1 MSVVSCLRP
10 GLSARREVWHEC
22 GVMRILVVEDQKKIA
37 GFIEQGLRESGFAVD
52 AVPTAEEAYLQAT
65 TEGYDAMVLDVML
78 PGRDGL
84 SLLRTLRS
92 KGLTLPVLVLTARSE
107 LNERV
112 EGLNA
117 GADDYLTKPFYVEEL
132 VARLHALLRR
142 ASGTAVSV
150 LKAGPISINLLTRE
164 VHRDEESLDLSAR
177 EFALLEYFMRAPGR
191 VLTRSQ
197 IGQHVWNLHFDTGTN
212 MVDVAIGRLRRKIE
226 VPGGPHLIETVRGAG
241 YRFRG
246 GAK

>member
-1 MSVVSCLRP
+1 
-10 GLSARREVWHEC
+10 
-22 GVMRILVVEDQKKIA
+22 MRILVVEDQKKIA
-37 GFIEQGLRESGFAVD
+37 SFIESGLREHGFTVD
-52 AVPTAEEAYLQAT
+52 VCHTGEDGFFNAT
-65 TEGYDAMVLDVML
+65 TESYDAMVLDVML

-84 SLLRTLRS
+84 SILRS
-92 KGLTLPVLVLTARSE
+92 LRQKHVTLPVMLLTARGE

-142 ASGTAVSV
+142 SSGTPASV
-150 LKAGPISINLLTRE
+150 LKVGDLSMNLTTRE
-164 VHRDEESLDLSAR
+164 VQNAGSPVDLSAR
-177 EFALLEYFMRAPGR
+177 EFALLEYFMKSPGR
-191 VLTRSQ
+191 VLARSQ

-226 VPGGPHLIETVRGAG
+226 SADGPQLIETVRGAG

-246 GAK
+246 GPGA

>member
-1 MSVVSCLRP
+1 
-10 GLSARREVWHEC
+10 
-22 GVMRILVVEDQKKIA
+22 MRILVVEDQKKIA
-37 GFIEQGLRESGFAVD
+37 AFIEHGLRDHGFAVD
-52 AVPTAEEAYLQAT
+52 VCHTGEDGYFNAT
-65 TEGYDAMVLDVML
+65 TESYDAIVLDIML

-84 SLLRTLRS
+84 SILRS
-92 KGLTLPVLVLTARSE
+92 LRQKGVTLPVLLLTARGE

-132 VARLHALLRR
+132 VARMHALLRR
-142 ASGTAVSV
+142 TGGAPVNI
-150 LKAGPISINLLTRE
+150 LKAGDLILNVSTRE
-164 VHRDEESLDLSAR
+164 ARRGGEPVELSAR
-177 EFALLEYFMRAPGR
+177 EFSLLEYFMRSPGR

-226 VPGGPHLIETVRGAG
+226 MPGSPQIIESVRGAG
-241 YRFRG
+241 YRFKG
-246 GAK
+246 GPAA

>member
-1 MSVVSCLRP
+1 
-10 GLSARREVWHEC
+10 
-22 GVMRILVVEDQKKIA
+22 MRILVVEDQKKIA
-37 GFIEQGLRESGFAVD
+37 SFIEHGLMENGFTVD
-52 AVPTAEEAYLQAT
+52 ICHTGEDGFFNAT
-65 TEGYDAMVLDVML
+65 TESYDAMVLDVML

-84 SLLRTLRS
+84 SILRS
-92 KGLTLPVLVLTARSE
+92 LRQKGVTLPVMILTARGE

-117 GADDYLTKPFYVEEL
+117 GADDYLTKPFFVEEL

-142 ASGTAVSV
+142 AGGSPAVV
-150 LKAGPISINLLTRE
+150 LKAGELSLNLTTRE
-164 VHRDEESLDLSAR
+164 VRRGAELIELSAR
-177 EFALLEYFMRAPGR
+177 EFSLLEYFMRSPGR
-191 VLTRSQ
+191 VLARSQ

-226 VPGGPHLIETVRGAG
+226 NPGGPMLIETVRGAG

-246 GAK
+246 GVGA

>member
-1 MSVVSCLRP
+1 MTVKT
-10 GLSARREVWHEC
+10 
-22 GVMRILVVEDQKKIA
+22 MRILVIEDQKKIA
-37 GFIEQGLRESGFAVD
+37 GFIEQGLRENGFAVD
-52 AVPTAEEAYLQAT
+52 VVHTGEEGYLNAT
-65 TEGYDAMVLDVML
+65 TESYDAMVLDVML

-84 SLLRTLRS
+84 SILRTLRS

-117 GADDYLTKPFYVEEL
+117 GADDYLTKPFFVEEL

-142 ASGTAVSV
+142 TTGTPSSV
-150 LKAGPISINLLTRE
+150 LRSGPLSMNLLTRE
-164 VHRDEESLDLSAR
+164 VKRDSEVLDLSSR

-212 MVDVAIGRLRRKIE
+212 MVDVAIGRLRKKIE
-226 VPGGPHLIETVRGAG
+226 APGGPHVIETVRGAG

-246 GAK
+246 GDK

>member
-1 MSVVSCLRP
+1 
-10 GLSARREVWHEC
+10 
-22 GVMRILVVEDQKKIA
+22 MRILVIEDQKKIA
-37 GFIEQGLRESGFAVD
+37 GFIESGLKENGFAVD
-52 AVPTAEEAYLQAT
+52 VCHTGEEGYLNAT
-65 TEGYDAMVLDVML
+65 TESYDAMVLDIML

-84 SLLRTLRS
+84 SILRS
-92 KGLTLPVLVLTARSE
+92 LRQKGVTLPVLVLTARGE

-142 ASGTAVSV
+142 ASGNPATI
-150 LKAGPISINLLTRE
+150 LKSGELTLDLMTRE
-164 VHRDEESLDLSAR
+164 VRRGTETVELSAR
-177 EFALLEYFMRAPGR
+177 EFALLEYFMRVPGR
-191 VLTRSQ
+191 VLARSQ

-212 MVDVAIGRLRRKIE
+212 MVDVAVGRLRRKIE
-226 VPGGPHLIETVRGAG
+226 QPGGPALIETVRGAG

-246 GAK
+246 GPAA

>member
-1 MSVVSCLRP
+1 
-10 GLSARREVWHEC
+10 
-22 GVMRILVVEDQKKIA
+22 MRILVVEDQKKIA
-37 GFIEQGLRESGFAVD
+37 GFIEQGLKEGGFAVD
-52 AVPTAEEAYLQAT
+52 VVHTGEEAFVNVT

-84 SLLRTLRS
+84 SLLRALR
-92 KGLTLPVLVLTARSE
+92 GRGMTLPVLVLTARSE

-117 GADDYLTKPFYVEEL
+117 GADDYLTKPFFVEEL

-142 ASGTAVSV
+142 TSGAPASVIRS
-150 LKAGPISINLLTRE
+150 GPLSMNLLTRE
-164 VHRDEESLDLSAR
+164 VKRGDDVLDLSAR
-177 EFALLEYFMRAPGR
+177 EFALLEYFMRSPGR

-226 VPGGPHLIETVRGAG
+226 AAGGPHLVETVRGAG
-241 YRFRG
+241 YRFKG
-246 GAK
+246 GVA

>member
-1 MSVVSCLRP
+1 
-10 GLSARREVWHEC
+10 
-22 GVMRILVVEDQKKIA
+22 MRILVIEDQKKIA
-37 GFIEQGLRESGFAVD
+37 SLIEAGLKQHGLSVDLCHTGEDGFFN
-52 AVPTAEEAYLQAT
+52 AT
-65 TEGYDAMVLDVML
+65 TESYDAIVLDVML

-84 SLLRTLRS
+84 SILKMLRE
-92 KGLTLPVLVLTARSE
+92 KGLTLPVLLLTARSE

-142 ASGTAVSV
+142 ASGTAASV
-150 LKAGPISINLLTRE
+150 LKVGQLSLDMLKRE
-164 VHRDEESLDLSAR
+164 ARRGDETIDLSAR
-177 EFALLEYFMRAPGR
+177 EFALLEYFMRSPGR

-197 IGQHVWNLHFDTGTN
+197 LGQHVWNLHFDPATN

-226 VPGGPHLIETVRGAG
+226 FNNEPALIETVRGSG
-241 YRFRG
+241 YRFK
-246 GAK
+246 AK